1 MTTFSISFSI
11 FIFHP
16 FSIIACFNFQSNLHI
31 SFWKPRGSWG
41 VQRLGSISLLHLRI
55 FLHFEQ
61 RRSSLSIC
69 LSRLYT
75 QNASPSPKAWWLWN
89 FFDSA
94 FSHDWGSLFSVELNS
109 LPAHCSR
116 YTGGTL
122 PFPFRLF
129 SGIFLVFPLLLYG
142 LVWCYFHWPWVGAE
156 GAFPSKSK
164 AFSKWPLDPL
174 SL

>member
-55 FLHFEQ
+55 FLHFEHK
-61 RRSSLSIC
+61 RSSLSIC

-122 PFPFRLF
+122 PFLFAFLWNFPCVPPVTLRACVMLF
-129 SGIFLVFPLLLYG
+129 SLALSRRWRG
-142 LVWCYFHWPWVGAE
+142 LSFKV
-156 GAFPSKSK
+156 
-164 AFSKWPLDPL
+164 
-174 SL
+174 